1 MEPIKTD
8 GGLQVAGDEAPTG
21 EHTVVAPLKQLFT
34 GLRVGVPTLTVRCC
48 GCHRQLG
55 EGAQMSV
62 SAYLPATFSALFSSK
77 SSSTTSLFAT
87 RYRRGE
93 VFGTSSTISVS
104 SRRSI

>member
-1 MEPIKTD
+1 MAPVETD
-8 GGLQVAGDEAPTG
+8 GGLQVAGEEPSS
-21 EHTVVAPLKQLFT
+21 EHAIVAALEQLFT
-34 GLRVGVPTLTVRCC
+34 GLRVGLPSLDIRCC